1 MKKEHKNPKGGL
13 SARGRIF
20 FNNRDGSNLKA
31 PVKSGTNPRRVSFAA
46 RFGGMKGSLLTKNGD
61 PSRLKLAL
69 KAWGFGSKEA
79 ARKFAANNKKNSETK
94 IPEWAIAFLLVNSVL
109 KSNDVAGWGMTSSET
124 FGLICLVSINEIK

>member
-13 SARGRIF
+13 SARGRAF

-79 ARKFAANNKKNSETK
+79 ARKFAANNKKS
-94 IPEWAIAFLLVNSVL
+94 
-109 KSNDVAGWGMTSSET
+109 
-124 FGLICLVSINEIK
+124 